1 MVYKVCF
8 LCLGAFLTLMLASST
23 VYGNSVEQKMCLIMP
38 EEPVDSEI
46 FSEYDGHKIQ
56 FCCKKCRRQ
65 FDREPQA
72 WVSKISDAEVNMGLA
87 EKTAPTILE
96 EPAAAVDF
104 QESNASI
111 ANAATPTKKSPAVV
125 RLAGKMHPLVIHFPI
140 ALVFTAFLA
149 EGMAIL
155 TKAKWCN
162 QTAMLCI
169 GIAAAGAIASGVFGW
184 AASTQLEVVGD
195 DIQRLWLHK
204 AFALSSIGMTLVSS
218 AAALFHYR
226 HKESNRAQIV
236 YRILLVVTVATTSIA
251 GHFGGELVHGPII

>member
-1 MVYKVCF
+1 MLFLAALLVLMVTAPIAN
-8 LCLGAFLTLMLASST
+8 GSSI
-23 VYGNSVEQKMCLIMP
+23 EQEMCLVMP
-38 EEPVDSEI
+38 EETVDSEI
-46 FSEYDGHKIQ
+46 YSMFEGQKIQ

-65 FDREPQA
+65 FDRNPDA
-72 WVSKISDAEVNMGLA
+72 WVSKISGAETSIELA
-87 EKTAPTILE
+87 EKTAPTNLE
-96 EPAAAVDF
+96 QPAAIMDF

-111 ANAATPTKKSPAVV
+111 ANAVVPTKKSSAVV

-149 EGMAIL
+149 EGLAIL

-162 QTAMLCI
+162 QTALLCI
-169 GIAAAGAIASGVFGW
+169 GIAAVGGIASGVFGW

-204 AFALSSIGMTLVSS
+204 AFALSAIGMTLATG

-226 HKESNRAQIV
+226 HEESNRAQTV
-236 YRILLVVTVATTSIA
+236 YRILLLVTVATTSLA